1 MQRVASTTTATNMTT
16 VVPTSEED
24 PALSVVRFTADIS
37 WAEAGP
43 EVAEPQVTS
52 LCMEA
57 QECMIAGRWL
67 DLASLMLT
75 SADLVFSKASEK
87 DLECIFTVICN
98 LVKKPESLDESL
110 EMAKLLSTKIAQ
122 QPHEKPALRLK
133 ILFNLYNMLE
143 NPYGRFIV
151 YMKALDVAA
160 NGKVMEHI
168 VPSFK
173 KIDTLLK
180 EWNLGLKDQ
189 RELFLAISNIL
200 KEHKS
205 SAKENLKF
213 LTKYLA
219 TFSGEEAHAM
229 DEAKEEA
236 AYTIIEFVKAP
247 DMFQCDL
254 LEMPAV
260 AQLEKDAKYALVY
273 QLLKIFLTQRLD
285 QYLDFHTANSALLKS
300 YGLVHEDC
308 IAKMRLI
315 SMVDLASDESG
326 QIPYSL
332 IKDTLQIEDDE
343 VEPWVVKAITAKLID
358 CKIDQMNQVIKVS
371 RYTERVFGPP
381 QWQAL
386 RSKLTTWRGNI
397 ANVITTIQANKA
409 TEEGNRSMQGLMI
422 R

>member
-1 MQRVASTTTATNMTT
+1 MTT

-24 PALSVVRFTADIS
+24 PALSVVRFTAEIS

-160 NGKVMEHI
+160 NGKGMEHI

-173 KIDTLLK
+173 KMDTLLK

-205 SAKENLKF
+205 SAKENIKF

-219 TFSGEEAHAM
+219 TFSGEDAHTM
-229 DEAKEEA
+229 EEAKEEA

-285 QYLDFHTANSALLKS
+285 QYLGFHTSNSELLKS

-326 QIPYSL
+326 QIPYPL

-343 VEPWVVKAITAKLID
+343 VEPWVVKAISAKLID

-386 RSKLTTWRGNI
+386 RSKLATWRGNI

-409 TEEGNRSMQGLMI
+409 TEEGSRSMQGLMI